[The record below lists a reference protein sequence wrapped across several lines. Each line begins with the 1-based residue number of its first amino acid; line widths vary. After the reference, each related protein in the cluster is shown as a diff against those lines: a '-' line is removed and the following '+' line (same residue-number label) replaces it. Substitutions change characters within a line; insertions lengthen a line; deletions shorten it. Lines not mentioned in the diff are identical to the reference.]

1 MKTVSGKEKMEGGN
15 GTIKGIEIRKRS
27 EKALLFETPCGTST
41 NQILT
46 LTGLVDWS

>member
-27 EKALLFETPCGTST
+27 EKAPLFGTST
-41 NQILT
+41 CQILT
-46 LTGLVDWS
+46 LTSLLGRS